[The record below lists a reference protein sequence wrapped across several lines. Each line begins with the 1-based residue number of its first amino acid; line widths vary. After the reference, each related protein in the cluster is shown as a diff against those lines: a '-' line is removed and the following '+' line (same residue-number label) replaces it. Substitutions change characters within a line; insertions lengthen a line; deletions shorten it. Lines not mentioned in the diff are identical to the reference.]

1 MKPKV
6 RLTTLLLVTN
16 IKKTAS
22 KLSPKNQDPSNDAVS
37 LKKDIEN
44 LKLEVSK
51 KEDQIKQ
58 LNNKI
63 NTLLVDNKNLNNA
76 LIDSSEKFHEEIAK
90 RNDDLEF
97 FKKSYEEQKNRV
109 NKEHELISSSL
120 YELAL
125 QFMGLKNELQKKINP
140 NVSYT
145 RNNES
150 LQK

>member
-1 MKPKV
+1 M
-6 RLTTLLLVTN
+6 
-16 IKKTAS
+16 
-22 KLSPKNQDPSNDAVS
+22 SPKSQDPSNDVMN
-37 LKKDIEN
+37 LKKDIDN

-51 KEDQIKQ
+51 KEDHIKQ
-58 LNNKI
+58 LTGKI
-63 NTLLVDNKNLNNA
+63 SSLSADNKNLNNA

-150 LQK
+150 INK

>member
-1 MKPKV
+1 M
-6 RLTTLLLVTN
+6 
-16 IKKTAS
+16 
-22 KLSPKNQDPSNDAVS
+22 SPKSQDPSNDAVN
-37 LKKDIEN
+37 LKKDVEN
-44 LKLEVSK
+44 LKLEISK

-58 LNNKI
+58 LNSKI
-63 NTLLVDNKNLNNA
+63 STLTADNKNLNNA
-76 LIDSSEKFHEEIAK
+76 LMDSSEKFHEEIAK

-150 LQK
+150 LNK